1 MLKWKCLAVLVE
13 EIGMVKLRAP
23 DPPPPPSIPLP
34 PRLPI
39 KLFYAPPPMILLLPI
54 HPYHQ
59 MDQNLVAPMRI
70 ILILLFTK
78 KFIF

>member
-1 MLKWKCLAVLVE
+1 MEMSGSAGGRNRNGQAKS
-13 EIGMVKLRAP
+13 AP
-23 DPPPPPSIPLP
+23 TPSIPLP